1 MTIYALH
8 DAGNVIR
15 FHTVRTIKQ
24 TTVAHHSWGVC
35 LILAHICDPS
45 ANLLKAALYHD
56 LAESVTGD
64 VPATA
69 KWRSPQLCSA
79 LASLEAEF
87 DRDNNLTAQLTEH
100 ESYLLKWADMYELVL
115 YAESEILMG
124 NQLFKPI
131 LRRGLDY
138 LNQRPAPT
146 LLAQQLLKET
156 GYVRDL

>member
-1 MTIYALH
+1 MCIVALH

-69 KWRSPQLCSA
+69 KWRSVPLVIALEQLERRFNTA
-79 LASLEAEF
+79 HDIQA
-87 DRDNNLTAQLTEH
+87 DLTAE
-100 ESYLLKWADMYELVL
+100 EVELLKWADMLELIM
-115 YAESEILMG
+115 YANQEVSMG
-124 NQLFKPI
+124 NQAFRDI
-131 LRRGLDY
+131 RERGWNY
-138 LNQRPAPT
+138 LNAKTPPT
-146 LLAQQLLKET
+146 AKAYQLLKE
-156 GYVRDL
+156 LM